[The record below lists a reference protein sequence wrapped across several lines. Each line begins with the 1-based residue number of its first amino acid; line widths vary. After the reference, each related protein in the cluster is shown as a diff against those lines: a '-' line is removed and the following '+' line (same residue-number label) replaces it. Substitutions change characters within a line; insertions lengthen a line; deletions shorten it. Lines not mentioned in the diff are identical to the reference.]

1 MSTDCNDVSHAK
13 LSWFNAIPSMIE
25 LSISHA
31 KHNRIWTMIITVA
44 HSKGGVGK
52 SLLAWHLAIGLNVPI
67 VDLDFQK
74 TLVYTNNL
82 RKANGHKNLD
92 IIQPESP
99 EAFIELMDNWPE
111 NKNIIIDV
119 GGFDSN
125 LNRAAIY
132 ISDIIITPA
141 VDRVTEMAGL
151 YKFHQIIEELSTK
164 MKTDIKAD
172 ILLNDVSPTSRD
184 FSVMIDLVDSLPHFR
199 LMKTIIAHRAD
210 FYKTMEEGK
219 GVTELEGESK
229 AKQELKQLIKEIKK
243 RG

>member
-1 MSTDCNDVSHAK
+1 
-13 LSWFNAIPSMIE
+13 
-25 LSISHA
+25 
-31 KHNRIWTMIITVA
+31 MIITVA

-52 SLLAWHLAIGLNVPI
+52 SLLAWHLAIGLKTPI
-67 VDLDFQK
+67 IDLDFQK

-82 RKANGHKNLD
+82 RKANGRKKLK
-92 IIQPESP
+92 IIQPETP
-99 EAFIELMDNWPE
+99 EDFVEIMDKWPE
-111 NKNIIIDV
+111 DKNIIIDV

-164 MKTDIKAD
+164 MKTNITAD
-172 ILLNDVSPTSRD
+172 ILLNDVSPTSKD
-184 FSVMIDLVDSLPHFR
+184 FSVMEDLVDNLKHFK
-199 LMKTIIAHRAD
+199 LMNTIIAHRAD

-219 GVTELEGESK
+219 GVTELEGKGK
-229 AKQELKQLIKEIKK
+229 AKKELKQLIKEIKK

>member
-1 MSTDCNDVSHAK
+1 
-13 LSWFNAIPSMIE
+13 
-25 LSISHA
+25 
-31 KHNRIWTMIITVA
+31 MIITVA

-52 SLLAWHLAIGLNVPI
+52 SLLAWHLAIGLKTAI

-74 TLVYTNNL
+74 TLVYTNSL
-82 RKANGHKNLD
+82 RKANGYKKLN
-92 IIQPESP
+92 IIQPETP
-99 EAFIELMDNWPE
+99 EAFIKFMDDWPE
-111 NKNIIIDV
+111 DKHIIIDV

-164 MKTDIKAD
+164 MKTDIQAD
-172 ILLNDVSPTSRD
+172 ILLNDVSPTQKD
-184 FSVMIDLVDSLPHFR
+184 FSVIEDLVDNLKHFN
-199 LMKTIIAHRAD
+199 LMDTIIAHRAD
-210 FYKTMEEGK
+210 FYKSMEEGK
-219 GVTELEGESK
+219 GVTEIEGNSK
-229 AKQELKQLIKEIKK
+229 AKKELKKLIKVIKK

>member
-1 MSTDCNDVSHAK
+1 
-13 LSWFNAIPSMIE
+13 
-25 LSISHA
+25 
-31 KHNRIWTMIITVA
+31 MIITVA

-52 SLLAWHLAIGLNVPI
+52 SLLAWHLAIGLKTPI

-82 RKANGHKNLD
+82 RYANGLKKLNL
-92 IIQPESP
+92 IQPETP
-99 EAFIELMDNWPE
+99 EAFIELMDEWPE
-111 NKNIIIDV
+111 DKNIIIDV

-151 YKFHQIIEELSTK
+151 YKFHQIIEELSLK
-164 MKTDIKAD
+164 MKTNIQAD
-172 ILLNDVSPTSRD
+172 ILLNDVSPTQKD
-184 FSVMIDLVDSLPHFR
+184 FSVIEDLVDNLKHFT
-199 LMKTIIAHRAD
+199 LMDTIIAHRAD
-210 FYKTMEEGK
+210 FYKMMEEGK
-219 GVTELEGESK
+219 GVTEIEGASK
-229 AKQELKQLIKEIKK
+229 AKKELKKLIKEIKK

>member
-1 MSTDCNDVSHAK
+1 
-13 LSWFNAIPSMIE
+13 
-25 LSISHA
+25 
-31 KHNRIWTMIITVA
+31 MIITVA

-52 SLLAWHLAIGLNVPI
+52 SLLAWHLAIGIKTPI

-82 RKANGHKNLD
+82 RKANGYKKLK
-92 IIQPESP
+92 IIQPETP
-99 EAFIELMDNWPE
+99 EAFIELMDEWPE
-111 NKNIIIDV
+111 DKHIIIDV

-151 YKFHQIIEELSTK
+151 YKFHQIIEELSLK
-164 MKTDIKAD
+164 MKTNITAD
-172 ILLNDVSPTSRD
+172 ILLNDVSPTAKD
-184 FSVMIDLVDSLPHFR
+184 FSVMEELVDNLKHFSL
-199 LMKTIIAHRAD
+199 MDTIVAHRAD

-219 GVTELEGESK
+219 GVTELESKSK
-229 AKQELKQLIKEIKK
+229 AKKELKQLIKEIKK
-243 RG
+243 RGK

>member
-1 MSTDCNDVSHAK
+1 
-13 LSWFNAIPSMIE
+13 
-25 LSISHA
+25 
-31 KHNRIWTMIITVA
+31 MIITIA

-52 SLLAWHLAIGLNVPI
+52 SLLAWHLAIGLKVPI
-67 VDLDFQK
+67 VDLDFQR

-82 RKANGHKNLD
+82 REANGYKKLKL
-92 IIQPESP
+92 IQPESP
-99 EAFIELMDNWPE
+99 KDFIELMDSWPDD
-111 NKNIIIDV
+111 KNIIIDV

-151 YKFHQIIEELSTK
+151 YKFHQIIDELSKK

-172 ILLNDVSPTSRD
+172 ILLNDVSPSAKD
-184 FSVMIDLVDSLPHFR
+184 FSVMEELVENLDHFR
-199 LMKTIIAHRAD
+199 LMNSIVAHRAD

-219 GVTELEGESK
+219 GVTELEGKSK
-229 AKQELKQLIKEIKK
+229 AKKELKQLIKEIKK

>member
-1 MSTDCNDVSHAK
+1 
-13 LSWFNAIPSMIE
+13 
-25 LSISHA
+25 
-31 KHNRIWTMIITVA
+31 MIITVA

-52 SLLAWHLAIGLNVPI
+52 SLLAWHLAIGLKTPF

-82 RKANGHKNLD
+82 RYVNGFKKLE
-92 IIQPESP
+92 IIQPETP
-99 EAFIELMDNWPE
+99 EAFIEFMDEWSE
-111 NKNIIIDV
+111 DKKIIIDV

-164 MKTDIKAD
+164 MNTDIQAD
-172 ILLNDVSPTSRD
+172 ILLNDVSPTQKD
-184 FSVMIDLVDSLPHFR
+184 FSVIEDLVNNLKHFN
-199 LMKTIIAHRAD
+199 LMDTVVSHRAD

-219 GVTELEGESK
+219 GVTEIEGKSK
-229 AKQELKQLIKEIKK
+229 AKKELKKLIEEIKK

>member
-1 MSTDCNDVSHAK
+1 
-13 LSWFNAIPSMIE
+13 
-25 LSISHA
+25 
-31 KHNRIWTMIITVA
+31 MIITVA

-52 SLLAWHLAIGLNVPI
+52 SLLAWHLAIGLKTPI

-82 RKANGHKNLD
+82 RKANGYKKLKL
-92 IIQPESP
+92 IQPETP
-99 EAFIELMDNWPE
+99 EAFIELMDTWPE
-111 NKNIIIDV
+111 HKNIIIDV

-164 MKTDIKAD
+164 MKTNITAD
-172 ILLNDVSPTSRD
+172 ILLNDVNPTAKD
-184 FSVMIDLVDSLPHFR
+184 FSVMEDLVNKLKHFK
-199 LMKTIIAHRAD
+199 LMNTIVAHRAD

-219 GVTELEGESK
+219 GVTEIDGKSK
-229 AKQELKQLIKEIKK
+229 AKKELKQLIKEIKK

>member
-1 MSTDCNDVSHAK
+1 
-13 LSWFNAIPSMIE
+13 
-25 LSISHA
+25 
-31 KHNRIWTMIITVA
+31 MIITIA

-52 SLLAWHLAIGLNVPI
+52 SLLAWHLAIGLKVPI

-74 TLVYTNNL
+74 TLVYTNSL
-82 RKANGHKNLD
+82 RKANGHKPLE

-99 EAFIELMDNWPE
+99 EEFIGLMDNWPE
-111 NKNIIIDV
+111 DKNIIIDV

-151 YKFHQIIEELSTK
+151 YKFHEIIKELSLK
-164 MKTDIKAD
+164 MNTDIEAD
-172 ILLNDVSPTSRD
+172 ILLNDVNPNAKD
-184 FSVMIDLVDSLPHFR
+184 FTIIEELVDNLEHFK
-199 LMKTIIAHRAD
+199 LMASVVAHRAD

-219 GVTELEGESK
+219 GVTEIKKNKQTRVKNK
-229 AKQELKQLIKEIKK
+229 AKDEIKKLIKEIKK

>member
-1 MSTDCNDVSHAK
+1 
-13 LSWFNAIPSMIE
+13 
-25 LSISHA
+25 
-31 KHNRIWTMIITVA
+31 MIITIA

-52 SLLAWHLAIGLNVPI
+52 SLLAWHLAIGLKVPI
-67 VDLDFQK
+67 VDLDFQR

-82 RKANGHKNLD
+82 RQANGYRKLN

-99 EAFIELMDNWPE
+99 EVFIELMDNWPDD
-111 NKNIIIDV
+111 KNIIIDV

-132 ISDIIITPA
+132 ISDIIVTPA

-151 YKFHQIIEELSTK
+151 YKFHQIIDELSKK
-164 MKTDIKAD
+164 MNTDIKAD
-172 ILLNDVSPTSRD
+172 ILLNDVSPTSKD
-184 FSVMIDLVDSLPHFR
+184 FSVMEDLVDQLEHFN
-199 LMKTIIAHRAD
+199 LMNTIVAHRAD

-219 GVTELEGESK
+219 GVTELEGDSK
-229 AKQELKQLIKEIKK
+229 AKKELKQLIKEIKK

>member
-1 MSTDCNDVSHAK
+1 
-13 LSWFNAIPSMIE
+13 
-25 LSISHA
+25 
-31 KHNRIWTMIITVA
+31 MIITIS

-52 SLLAWHLAIGLNVPI
+52 SLLAWHLAIGLKVPI
-67 VDLDFQK
+67 VDLDFQR

-82 RKANGHKNLD
+82 REANGCKKLKL
-92 IIQPESP
+92 IQPESP
-99 EAFIELMDNWPE
+99 KDFIELMDSWPDD
-111 NKNIIIDV
+111 KNIIIDV

-125 LNRAAIY
+125 LNRVAIY

-151 YKFHQIIEELSTK
+151 YKFHQIIDELSKK

-172 ILLNDVSPTSRD
+172 ILLNDVSPSAKD
-184 FSVMIDLVDSLPHFR
+184 FSVMEELVENLDHFR
-199 LMKTIIAHRAD
+199 LMNSIVAHRAD

-219 GVTELEGESK
+219 GVTELEGKSK
-229 AKQELKQLIKEIKK
+229 AKKELKQLIKEIKK

>member
-1 MSTDCNDVSHAK
+1 
-13 LSWFNAIPSMIE
+13 
-25 LSISHA
+25 
-31 KHNRIWTMIITVA
+31 MIITVA

-52 SLLAWHLAIGLNVPI
+52 SLLAWHLAIGLKTPI

-74 TLVYTNNL
+74 TLVYTNSL
-82 RKANGHKNLD
+82 RKANGYKKLK

-111 NKNIIIDV
+111 EKHIIIDV

-151 YKFHQIIEELSTK
+151 YKFHQIIEELSEK
-164 MKTDIKAD
+164 MQTDIIAD
-172 ILLNDVSPTSRD
+172 ILLNDVSPTQKD
-184 FSVMIDLVDSLPHFR
+184 FSLIEDLVENLKHFN
-199 LMKTIIAHRAD
+199 LMDAIIAHRAD
-210 FYKTMEEGK
+210 FYKTMEEGR
-219 GVTELEGESK
+219 GVTEIEGKSK
-229 AKQELKQLIKEIKK
+229 AKKELKQLIKEIKK
-243 RG
+243 RIV

>member
-1 MSTDCNDVSHAK
+1 
-13 LSWFNAIPSMIE
+13 
-25 LSISHA
+25 
-31 KHNRIWTMIITVA
+31 MIITVA

-52 SLLAWHLAIGLNVPI
+52 SLLAWHLAIGMKTPI

-82 RKANGHKNLD
+82 RKANGYKKLK
-92 IIQPESP
+92 IIQPETP
-99 EAFIELMDNWPE
+99 EAFIELMDEWPDD
-111 NKNIIIDV
+111 KHIIIDV

-151 YKFHQIIEELSTK
+151 YKFHQIIEELSLK
-164 MKTDIKAD
+164 MNTDITAD
-172 ILLNDVSPTSRD
+172 ILLNDVSPTAKD
-184 FSVMIDLVDSLPHFR
+184 FTVMEELVNNLKYFK
-199 LMKTIIAHRAD
+199 LMDTIVAHRAD
-210 FYKTMEEGK
+210 FYKSMEEGK
-219 GVTELEGESK
+219 GVTELDGKSK
-229 AKQELKQLIKEIKK
+229 AKKELKQLIKEIKK